1 MQQKDKCSDPYL
13 EVVIQQQQPQ
23 PVPAQS
29 LQPEPEPQQLQLLPP
44 HSQRPEPE
52 PHYPQQKALSKK
64 RTCDSGT
71 YLVIEQRTNCR
82 WNVLCNILIYM
93 VSHKILLIKN
103 NYFLFCFCRYCN
115 KCLGD
120 NNQED
125 ETRQHNS
132 QPRNHAGLKQKLY
145 RWGYEICL
153 YTSGYSSKAYNYVR
167 ETFGDALPCV
177 KTIQRHLNKLNVQ
190 LGFRNG
196 PFEVIAK
203 RVEELGEKNP
213 LY

>member
-1 MQQKDKCSDPYL
+1 M
-13 EVVIQQQQPQ
+13 
-23 PVPAQS
+23 
-29 LQPEPEPQQLQLLPP
+29 
-44 HSQRPEPE
+44 
-52 PHYPQQKALSKK
+52 
-64 RTCDSGT
+64 
-71 YLVIEQRTNCR
+71 
-82 WNVLCNILIYM
+82 LCNILIYM